1 MSSSKS
7 RRIIE
12 LEQICGRLR
21 DEVNELREQLS
32 SRDSFSWEPI
42 TDFDGPIM
50 SLVDLR
56 RKIDRQNNAYWDFSN
71 V

>member
-32 SRDSFSWEPI
+32 SRESFQWEPI
-42 TDFDGPIM
+42 TDFDGPTM